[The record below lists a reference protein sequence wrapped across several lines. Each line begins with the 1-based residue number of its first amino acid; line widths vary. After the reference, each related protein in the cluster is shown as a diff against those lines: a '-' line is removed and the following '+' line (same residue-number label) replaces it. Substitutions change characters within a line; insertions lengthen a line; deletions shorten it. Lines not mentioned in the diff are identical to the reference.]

1 MRALMRKT
9 LQALTLLSSKKFDCM
24 VECVCFI
31 ALMLDATSILSC
43 NFSSLNAENPMTDSV
58 HIDV

>member
-9 LQALTLLSSKKFDCM
+9 QQALTLLSSKKFDYM
-24 VECVCFI
+24 VEWHSS
-31 ALMLDATSILSC
+31 LLDATSILSC